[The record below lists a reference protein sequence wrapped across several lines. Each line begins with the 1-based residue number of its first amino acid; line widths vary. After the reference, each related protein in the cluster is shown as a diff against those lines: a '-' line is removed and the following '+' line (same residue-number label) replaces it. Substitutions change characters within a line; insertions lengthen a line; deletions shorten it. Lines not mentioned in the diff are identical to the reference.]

1 LIEATGEEMITG
13 MTVTVMI
20 GITNITKT
28 MVTEKGEVMIKAD
41 TTMPGMTMIGTTTMT
56 TDENINDLPRMV

>member
-1 LIEATGEEMITG
+1 MIEATGEELITG

-20 GITNITKT
+20 DITNITKT

-56 TDENINDLPRMV
+56 TEENINDLPRMV

>member
-1 LIEATGEEMITG
+1 MIEATGEEMITG

-41 TTMPGMTMIGTTTMT
+41 TTMPGMTIMITEE
-56 TDENINDLPRMV
+56 DISNLPKMD